1 MKQLL
6 ITLAAILVF
15 PVLILPPCANAAS
28 PKARAMAKS
37 LMASP
42 APGLRAK
49 RYPLRAIKRRH
60 NLRRHLYGVDIDAI
74 NFRFGSA
81 VVDRSQYWKLTDI
94 ADAMRIILR
103 RGWPEMFLIEGHT
116 DAVGSFTANQR
127 LSERRARSVM
137 RVLVRHYGLPRR
149 AMSTAGY
156 GERYLKINTPYEE
169 RRNRRVTIRR
179 VSDILYRPA
188 PMPRS
193 RTYFRGR
200 AMY

>member
-1 MKQLL
+1 MKQIFFLFAAV
-6 ITLAAILVF
+6 LAF
-15 PVLILPPCANAAS
+15 SGFMPVSHADAAS

-42 APGLRAK
+42 APALRAK
-49 RYPLRAIKRRH
+49 RFSLGTIKRRH
-60 NLRRHLYGVDIDAI
+60 NLRRHLYGIDIDSI

-81 VVDRSQYWKLTDI
+81 AVDPSQYWKLTDI
-94 ADAMRIILR
+94 ADAMHIILR

-116 DAVGSFTANQR
+116 DAVGTFAANQR

-137 RVLVRHYGLPRR
+137 RVLARHYAIPRR

-156 GERYLKINTPYEE
+156 GEDYLKISTPYAE

-179 VSDILYRPA
+179 ITDILYRPA
-188 PMPRS
+188 PIPRS

-200 AMY
+200 AMH